1 MGRPRG
7 LREVRGLKSQNDRSA
22 GNVSG
27 GGEGGKVREGW
38 GGGWVTPLPV
48 GWPSEGD
55 SSLSQKGVCGGV
67 K

>member
-1 MGRPRG
+1 MGVQG
-7 LREVRGLKSQNDRSA
+7 LLVESKRRS
-22 GNVSG
+22 
-27 GGEGGKVREGW
+27 

-67 K
+67 KEGEDTHKFALISIFNIYSQPCF